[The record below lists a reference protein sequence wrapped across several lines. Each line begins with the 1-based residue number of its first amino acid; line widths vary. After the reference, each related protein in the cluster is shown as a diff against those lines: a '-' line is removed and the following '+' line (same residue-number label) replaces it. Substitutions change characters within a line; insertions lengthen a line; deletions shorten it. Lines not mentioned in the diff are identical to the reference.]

1 MVFEQL
7 LGHLNVPAESII
19 YFEDSF
25 KNLVTAKE
33 MGIVT
38 VFVQGKTGVEEGV
51 THEVFEYNR

>member
-1 MVFEQL
+1 M
-7 LGHLNVPAESII
+7 GHLNVPAESII